1 MKSSTAKPLI
11 IFLSSIMLVLNGCS
25 AEIESTGRRG
35 TPGGS
40 AGQKDDSASSGSR
53 RAGSKRRA
61 RKKGTKEKLPG
72 LTEQDFLPSTETN
85 RDPFRSFLHP
95 EAIEVEQVSFE
106 DTRVVLLERYELA
119 ELRLTGIVGG
129 RSRLAMFRSPDNRTT
144 NVSKGV
150 RLTKSRALIVE
161 VAEDHVILQIPQ
173 LTEGQK
179 PTFVERIIWVDP
191 NRKIVEIGN
200 SPLRADEEGIRY
212 SGRRR
217 SNRSRRIKERE

>member
-1 MKSSTAKPLI
+1 
-11 IFLSSIMLVLNGCS
+11 
-25 AEIESTGRRG
+25 
-35 TPGGS
+35 
-40 AGQKDDSASSGSR
+40 
-53 RAGSKRRA
+53 
-61 RKKGTKEKLPG
+61 
-72 LTEQDFLPSTETN
+72 
-85 RDPFRSFLHP
+85 
-95 EAIEVEQVSFE
+95 
-106 DTRVVLLERYELA
+106 
-119 ELRLTGIVGG
+119 
-129 RSRLAMFRSPDNRTT
+129 MFRSPDNRTT

-191 NRKIVEIGN
+191 NRKIVEIGS

-217 SNRSRRIKERE
+217 SRRSRLIKERE